1 MEKKKSNRVDLLKI
15 VREASEKR
23 VSYIFTGITV
33 AVAIVLIIGAIRPT
47 IITITR
53 INSEISTKEN
63 TVQALSDKITALTA
77 LDTQYIGLKDDFE
90 NMSLVFPTEGNFSLF
105 MANIDAVS
113 SRNGF
118 VLVGLAFSE
127 YKEDNPIST
136 TVLEPWSVRLTV
148 DGKKNNLVNLLRDL
162 ESLPMYPVIE
172 SISYS
177 DKTETEETTNF
188 TIHMR
193 IYHVP
198 VNNFY
203 D

>member
-1 MEKKKSNRVDLLKI
+1 MEKSKTSKVDLLKI
-15 VREASEKR
+15 VRETSEKKI
-23 VSYIFTGITV
+23 SYIFAGVTV
-33 AVAIVLIIGAIRPT
+33 AVAIALIAGAIRPT

-53 INSEISTKEN
+53 INAEISQKE
-63 TVQALSDKITALTA
+63 TTDKALTEKISA
-77 LDTQYIGLKDDFE
+77 LTELDTQYIELKDDFE
-90 NMSLVFPTEGNFSLF
+90 DISLVFPTDGDFSLF

-118 VLVGLAFSE
+118 VLIGLSFAE
-127 YKEDNPIST
+127 YKEDNPVAT
-136 TVLEPWSVRLTV
+136 GVLEPWSIRLTIE
-148 DGKKNNLVNLLRDL
+148 GKRNSLVNFLKDL

-172 SISYS
+172 SVSYS
-177 DKTETEETTNF
+177 DKGESEEINSF

-198 VNNFY
+198 VSNFY

>member
-1 MEKKKSNRVDLLKI
+1 M
-15 VREASEKR
+15 
-23 VSYIFTGITV
+23 
-33 AVAIVLIIGAIRPT
+33 
-47 IITITR
+47 
-53 INSEISTKEN
+53 
-63 TVQALSDKITALTA
+63 
-77 LDTQYIGLKDDFE
+77 
-90 NMSLVFPTEGNFSLF
+90 
-105 MANIDAVS
+105 
-113 SRNGF
+113 
-118 VLVGLAFSE
+118 GLAFSE
-127 YKEDNPIST
+127 YKEDNPVNT

-177 DKTETEETTNF
+177 DKAETEETTNF

>member
-33 AVAIVLIIGAIRPT
+33 AVAIILIIGAIRPT

-177 DKTETEETTNF
+177 DKAETEETTNF

>member
-1 MEKKKSNRVDLLKI
+1 MEKKKSNKIDLLKVI
-15 VREASEKR
+15 RETSEKKM
-23 VSYIFTGITV
+23 SYIFTGVTV
-33 AVAIVLIIGAIRPT
+33 AVAIILIVGAIRPT
-47 IITITR
+47 VITITR
-53 INSEISTKEN
+53 INSEISTKEKTDN
-63 TVQALSDKITALTA
+63 ALSDKINALSE
-77 LDTQYIGLKDDFE
+77 LDTQYYELKNDFK
-90 NMSLVFPTEGNFSLF
+90 NISLVFPTENNFSLF

-118 VLVGLAFSE
+118 VLMGLSFFE
-127 YKEDNPIST
+127 YKEDNPLST

-148 DGKKNNLVNLLRDL
+148 DGKRANLVNLLRDL

-177 DKTETEETTNF
+177 DKSETEETTSF
-188 TIHMR
+188 TINMR

-198 VNNFY
+198 INNFY